1 VVGADVDVRYRG
13 LSLVSEVFFRTLRD
27 AADTLHSHGFVVQGG
42 YLVVPPRLEIAGPF
56 GRWSTADAVA
66 SARRRELGLAVG
78 YFLNAHNLKLQTDV
92 RRLSGMHDESAEH
105 EVGVQLQ
112 VVF

>member
-1 VVGADVDVRYRG
+1 
-13 LSLVSEVFFRTLRD
+13 
-27 AADTLHSHGFVVQGG
+27 
-42 YLVVPPRLEIAGPF
+42 
-56 GRWSTADAVA
+56 VA